1 MDPDG
6 LSLLVCGITYLL
18 SVVAVY
24 HTGAL
29 RDVQGP
35 VQRGDDALLG
45 ITALWWGTVTAAA
58 LLRAGAVFAAA
69 LWLRRLPAAAVAVVL
84 LCPVLDALLFAL
96 GAAHPPAALPQGK
109 GAAALAT
116 LLGKPFLLLP
126 RAVLLG
132 VAVCIAAAT
141 FKQYL

>member
-18 SVVAVY
+18 SLVAVY

-35 VQRGDDALLG
+35 GQRGDDALLG

-69 LWLRRLPAAAVAVVL
+69 L
-84 LCPVLDALLFAL
+84 
-96 GAAHPPAALPQGK
+96 
-109 GAAALAT
+109 
-116 LLGKPFLLLP
+116 
-126 RAVLLG
+126 
-132 VAVCIAAAT
+132 IY
-141 FKQYL
+141 QYKRVKE

>member
-18 SVVAVY
+18 SLVAVY

-35 VQRGDDALLG
+35 GQRGDDALLG

-58 LLRAGAVFAAA
+58 LLRAGAVFAVA
-69 LWLRRLPAAAVAVVL
+69 LWLRRWPVAAVAVVL

-96 GAAHPPAALPQGK
+96 GAAHPPLALPQSK
-109 GAAALAT
+109 GAAADCGPSCIGLARIS
-116 LLGKPFLLLP
+116 PW
-126 RAVLLG
+126 RARRS
-132 VAVCIAAAT
+132 CRRRC
-141 FKQYL
+141 